1 MMKKGIVMKTAG
13 LFLGA
18 ALVLSACASTTQS
31 PDAKLA
37 AQIKKEIAQTEGIG
51 GAKSVN
57 VETHKGVVVLSGFIA
72 DEKQRYD
79 AGQAALKV
87 SGVQQVFNN
96 IKVQNRGTASGE

>member
-1 MMKKGIVMKTAG
+1 MKTAG

-18 ALVLSACASTTQS
+18 ALLLSACASTTQS

-51 GAKSVN
+51 SAKSVN
-57 VETHKGVVVLSGFIA
+57 VETAKGVVILSGFI
-72 DEKQRYD
+72 DNEKQRYE
-79 AGQAALKV
+79 AGQTALKV

-96 IKVQNRGTASGE
+96 IQVRNQGTASGE